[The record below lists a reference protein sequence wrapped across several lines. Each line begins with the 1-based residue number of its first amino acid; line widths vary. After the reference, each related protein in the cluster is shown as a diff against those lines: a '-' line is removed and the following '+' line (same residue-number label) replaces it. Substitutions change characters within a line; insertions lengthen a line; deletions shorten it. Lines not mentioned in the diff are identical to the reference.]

1 MWSEAHLRS
10 WQMRELRQKGWEA
23 KRYID
28 SGAGASLVS
37 ECIVE
42 AMVKLEV
49 NPAAIPGGGLVGVNG
64 QPVAIKVM
72 ECLVSP
78 EFSCWATTSTT
89 ATSATGW
96 GSSIGSGNRVRGVMK
111 PHTATPPSSA
121 QLGVAVRWRSPFG
134 LNIPLGVLLGPHRA
148 FL

>member
-64 QPVAIKVM
+64 QPVAIKGTAAVPMLLNSGEVVVM

-78 EFSCWATTSTT
+78 EFK
-89 ATSATGW
+89 G
-96 GSSIGSGNRVRGVMK
+96 
-111 PHTATPPSSA
+111 
-121 QLGVAVRWRSPFG
+121 
-134 LNIPLGVLLGPHRA
+134 GVLLGNDFNYRH
-148 FL
+148 FCNWMG